1 MDWGLGGK
9 TVVVTGATGG
19 IGTALR
25 AAFEETGAIV
35 YGLDLLPAGA
45 SPPERLLGADVS
57 DAEAVRAAFAAIA
70 SETGH
75 VHVLVNNAGIIR
87 IKDFFDYDRADWDEI
102 LAVNA
107 TAVYS
112 CTRAVLDYMPSDEGA
127 AIVNL
132 ASIAGRNAQTLSPPY
147 AASKAAVIN
156 VTRSTALR
164 LAPRGIRVNA
174 IAPGIIDTEFNYRIG
189 RQLGPAQGLTPEEF
203 VARRAE
209 TVPLGRIGTGEDV
222 ASVARFLASPH
233 SAYIT
238 GQTINVDGGL
248 VLS

>member
-1 MDWGLGGK
+1 MDWGLDGR

-19 IGTALR
+19 IGTAIR
-25 AAFEETGAIV
+25 AAFDETGAAV
-35 YGLDLLPAGA
+35 YGLDLI
-45 SPPERLLGADVS
+45 PPEASRPERVMSVDVT
-57 DAEAVRAAFAAIA
+57 DVDAVRAAFATIA
-70 SETGH
+70 SQTGSLD
-75 VHVLVNNAGIIR
+75 VLVNNAGIIR
-87 IKDFFDYDRADWDEI
+87 IKDFFDYDPADWDEI
-102 LAVNA
+102 LAVN
-107 TAVYS
+107 TRAVYS
-112 CTRAVLDYMPSDEGA
+112 CTQAALEHMPSDGRG

-164 LAPRGIRVNA
+164 LAPRAIRVNA
-174 IAPGIIDTEFNYRIG
+174 IAPGIIDTEFNSRIG

-209 TVPLGRIGTGEDV
+209 TVPLGRIGTAEDV
-222 ASVARFLASPH
+222 AAVARFLASPH

>member
-1 MDWGLGGK
+1 AVRGDVMDWGLGGR

-19 IGTALR
+19 IGTAMR

-35 YGLDLLPAGA
+35 YGLDLLPADA
-45 SPPERLLGADVS
+45 SPPERVLGADVT
-57 DAEAVRAAFAAIA
+57 DAGAVRAALATIA
-70 SETGH
+70 SETGSLD
-75 VHVLVNNAGIIR
+75 VLLNNAGIIR

-112 CTRAVLDYMPSDEGA
+112 CTQAALEHMPSDAGA

-156 VTRSTALR
+156 VT
-164 LAPRGIRVNA
+164 
-174 IAPGIIDTEFNYRIG
+174 
-189 RQLGPAQGLTPEEF
+189 
-203 VARRAE
+203 
-209 TVPLGRIGTGEDV
+209 
-222 ASVARFLASPH
+222 
-233 SAYIT
+233 
-238 GQTINVDGGL
+238 
-248 VLS
+248 